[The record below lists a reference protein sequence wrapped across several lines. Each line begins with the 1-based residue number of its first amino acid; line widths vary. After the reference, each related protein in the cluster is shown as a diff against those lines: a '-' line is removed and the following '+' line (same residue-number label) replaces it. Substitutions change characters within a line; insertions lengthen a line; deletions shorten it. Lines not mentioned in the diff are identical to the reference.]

1 MEKFISSS
9 TPGDSPPQLGT
20 SEIKEIL
27 AALTVDEKVSL
38 VTGTGMKMPGLP
50 ESFQPP
56 VVGVGDVAR
65 VPGAAGATFAVPR
78 LGIPS
83 MVLADGPAGLRIVP
97 IRKDEPDRSYYCTAF
112 PIATL
117 LASTWDINLVEQVG
131 RAMGHEAKEYG
142 VDILLAPALNIHRVP
157 LGGRN
162 FEYYSEDPLVSG
174 KMAAAMVRG

>member
-1 MEKFISSS
+1 MLFLDEIQVLIPLHSAFQRSLEPFIPSS
-9 TPGDSPPQLGT
+9 TPEDSPPQLGT
-20 SEIKEIL
+20 SQLKEIV

-56 VVGVGDVAR
+56 VVGVGDGAR

-131 RAMGHEAKEYG
+131 RALGHATKE
-142 VDILLAPALNIHRVP
+142 
-157 LGGRN
+157 
-162 FEYYSEDPLVSG
+162 
-174 KMAAAMVRG
+174 